1 MERSNRIGWAQVRAG
16 VFIFIA
22 LLGIAGG
29 VLLMGQKTKM
39 FVAKGQLRI
48 MMDDVAGLKVGAP
61 VWLAG
66 VDVGVV
72 THIDFP
78 DPKRSNKVEILLE
91 ANHKALRKIG
101 PDSRITVK
109 TRGLMGEKYVDITP
123 SQQYL
128 EEPPTVL
135 QGITVAKLDDVVQKA
150 GATFD
155 RLNVIVDSISQ
166 GKGTL
171 GKLNTDPALY
181 QNIVRLTGELNALTV
196 SINKGEGT
204 LGKLTRSSEPYDRMI
219 RILERADRT
228 LQDIQ
233 TSEGTLNKMIY
244 DKTLYTKL
252 VALAE
257 KSNQAADD
265 VRELNKKIV
274 SKDGTLGML
283 INDREFYDK
292 GLSLITRAD
301 NSVKS
306 IEEVA
311 EKVRSGQ
318 GTAGKL
324 VNDKELYD
332 RMNRMIEDV
341 DALVKDFKEQPRK
354 YIKFSVF

>member
-16 VFIFIA
+16 VFILVA
-22 LLGIAGG
+22 LICIAGG

-39 FVAKGQLRI
+39 FVSKGQLRI
-48 MMDDVAGLKVGAP
+48 VMDDVAGLKEGAP

-72 THIDFP
+72 THIDFS

-91 ANHKALRKIG
+91 ADRNALRKIG
-101 PDSRITVK
+101 SDSKITIK

-123 SQQYL
+123 SQQYS
-128 EEPPTVL
+128 ETPATVL
-135 QGITVAKLDDVVQKA
+135 QGTTVAKLDDVVQKA
-150 GATFD
+150 GITFD
-155 RLNVIVDSISQ
+155 RLSVIVDNITQ

-171 GKLNTDPALY
+171 GKLTTDPALY
-181 QNIVRLTGELNALTV
+181 HNIVNLTGELSSLAVT
-196 SINKGEGT
+196 INKGNGT
-204 LGKLTRSSEPYDRMI
+204 LGKLARSPEPYDRLI
-219 RILERADRT
+219 RILERADQT

-233 TSEGTLNKMIY
+233 ESEGTLNKMIY

-265 VRELNKKIV
+265 VRDLNRKIT
-274 SKDGTLGML
+274 SKEGTLGML
-283 INDREFYDK
+283 ISDREIYDK
-292 GLSLITRAD
+292 GLSLIVRAD

-311 EKVRSGQ
+311 NRVKSGE
-318 GTAGKL
+318 GTAGRL

-332 RMNRMIEDV
+332 RMNRMVEDV
-341 DALVKDFKEQPRK
+341 DALVKDFREHPRK